1 MGLVLLITTCR
12 CCGWLIIT
20 PIAIVIIVGS
30 VIVII
35 VVFVVI
41 DMYKI
46 ETLHVVMIVDC
57 FVVVVVSKSWLLA
70 GE

>member
-12 CCGWLIIT
+12 CCGCGWLIIT
-20 PIAIVIIVGS
+20 PIAIVGYVM
-30 VIVII
+30 II

-57 FVVVVVSKSWLLA
+57 FVVVVVSKGWLPA